1 MLFTLQRKYLKREEE
16 LRNNI
21 LDLFEKDPK
30 FITYFTNYYWIK
42 LNNYVQDNKK
52 IFMDKIQSMI
62 EKIENKYLLCL
73 KLIKM
78 KNIFNE
84 LKKYRFNMQEYF
96 NNFVAEQF
104 KEYLPNKKK
113 KISEKVVEE
122 QVITNYNY
130 FVKRLKEYIFDINEK
145 VELTEDEPEEFV
157 LKSFLE
163 KIGFNIY

>member
-1 MLFTLQRKYLKREEE
+1 
-16 LRNNI
+16 
-21 LDLFEKDPK
+21 
-30 FITYFTNYYWIK
+30 
-42 LNNYVQDNKK
+42 
-52 IFMDKIQSMI
+52 MDKIQSMI
-62 EKIENKYLLCL
+62 EKMESKYLLYL
-73 KLIKM
+73 KLKKM
-78 KNIFNE
+78 KNIFSE
-84 LKKYRFNMQEYF
+84 LKKYRFNIQEYF

-104 KEYLPNKKK
+104 KEYLPTKKK

-130 FVKRLKEYIFDINEK
+130 FIKRLKEYICDINEK